1 MQGETRLYYFYTN
14 NDKNQIIKGG
24 GSKDCPECEGSSELL
39 CFIQLRISWRCLTSD
54 WFLAHSLPHLLLGD
68 ASGQVAYEE
77 EGERVFPVESFDD
90 EVIRMASAQLVSSHA
105 SKFSEEKILRQRH
118 QVRVVPV
125 TKVNYE
131 WKGKTRTFFVYGYEN
146 KVYVPDNSYPQSCC
160 WGCSVM

>member
-1 MQGETRLYYFYTN
+1 M
-14 NDKNQIIKGG
+14 
-24 GSKDCPECEGSSELL
+24 
-39 CFIQLRISWRCLTSD
+39 
-54 WFLAHSLPHLLLGD
+54 
-68 ASGQVAYEE
+68 AYEE

-131 WKGKTRTFFVYGYEN
+131 WKGKTRSFFVYGYEN
-146 KVYVPDNSYPQSCC
+146 KVYLPDNSYPQAYC
-160 WGCSVM
+160 WGCNIM

>member
-1 MQGETRLYYFYTN
+1 MWQLSLEATHSYWYVFMLYTCMHIARLSF
-14 NDKNQIIKGG
+14 
-24 GSKDCPECEGSSELL
+24 P
-39 CFIQLRISWRCLTSD
+39 WRQSFCY
-54 WFLAHSLPHLLLGD
+54 
-68 ASGQVAYEE
+68 SGQVAYEE

-160 WGCSVM
+160 WGCSVMWTFLHPYNEDCFRWMHLLLVISNRSFL